1 MGNGRSLHIVGA
13 GIIGVACALRLQLHG
28 YRVTL
33 IDPDDPGM
41 GCSYGNAGI
50 LQIGACVPVATP
62 GVLRDVP
69 HMLLNSDQPLAI
81 RWPYV
86 LHLMPYLTRFLAAA
100 RPSEVD
106 RISRVLANILNHAV
120 DGFTPLLKAADAENL
135 FIKTGELYVYET
147 DRSFEAAKPAHE
159 LRRRRG
165 VNIEYL
171 DAHALRTLEP
181 ALGPVFKHAAYLTDC
196 VAISDPLDL
205 TKALMRAFFA
215 AGGVH
220 LREKIVG
227 FEQADGKVHQIV
239 TDAHV
244 HPCENVLLA
253 TGAWSKPLA
262 KLLGANVPLDTE
274 RGYHVRM
281 QNAGVDL
288 RIPVISGDY
297 RFGVSNLSSGLRIA
311 GTAELASVDAPPNF
325 ARADRLI
332 GLAKRM
338 FPNLNATDV
347 DRWMGC
353 RPSTPDSLPVISK
366 SSTYDNAFFAFG
378 HGHLGLTMAGITSEF
393 ILDLVEGNAPSL
405 DISDLHCDRF

>member
-1 MGNGRSLHIVGA
+1 MGNGRSLHIIGA

-50 LQIGACVPVATP
+50 MQIGACVPVATP
-62 GVLRDVP
+62 GVLRAVP

-81 RWPYV
+81 RWSYI
-86 LHLMPYLTRFLAAA
+86 LRLMPYLTRFLAAA
-100 RPSEVD
+100 RPGEVD
-106 RISRVLANILNHAV
+106 RISHILASILDHAIE
-120 DGFTPLLKAADAENL
+120 GFQPLLKAASAENL
-135 FIKTGELYVYET
+135 FTKTGELYVYET

-181 ALGPVFKHAAYLTDC
+181 ALGSIFKHAAYLTDC
-196 VAISDPLDL
+196 VSVSDPLDL
-205 TKALMRAFFA
+205 TKALLTAFFS

-220 LREKIVG
+220 LREKVVD
-227 FEQADGKVHQIV
+227 FEKVDGKVHQIV
-239 TDAHV
+239 TDAQV
-244 HPCENVLLA
+244 YSCDNVLLA
-253 TGAWSKPLA
+253 TGAWSKSLA
-262 KLLGANVPLDTE
+262 KMLGANVPLDTE

-281 QNAGVDL
+281 QNAGVDI

-297 RFGVSNLSSGLRIA
+297 RFGVSNLSSGLRVA
-311 GTAELASVDAPPNF
+311 GTAELASVEAPPNF

-332 GLAKRM
+332 GLAQRM
-338 FPNLNATDV
+338 FPQMNVTEV

-366 SSTYDNAFFAFG
+366 SSKVDNAFFAFG

-393 ILDLVEGNAPSL
+393 VLDLIEGKASRLN
-405 DISDLHCDRF
+405 ISDLHCDRF

>member
-1 MGNGRSLHIVGA
+1 MDNGRSLHIVGA

-50 LQIGACVPVATP
+50 MQIGACVPVATP

-69 HMLLNSDQPLAI
+69 NMLLNSDQPLAI

-86 LHLMPYLTRFLAAA
+86 LHLMPYLSRFLAAA
-100 RPSEVD
+100 RPSEID
-106 RISRVLANILNHAV
+106 RISKILASILNHAV
-120 DGFTPLLKAADAENL
+120 DGFAPLLKAADAKIL
-135 FIKTGELYVYET
+135 FTKTGELYVYET
-147 DRSFEAAKPAHE
+147 DGSFEAAKSTHE

-181 ALGPVFKHAAYLTDC
+181 ALGPIFKHAVYLTDC
-196 VAISDPLDL
+196 VTVNDPLDL
-205 TKALMRAFFA
+205 TNALLNAFFA
-215 AGGVH
+215 AGGIH
-220 LREKIVG
+220 LREKVVDFKQI
-227 FEQADGKVHQIV
+227 DGKVDQIV
-239 TDAHV
+239 TDARV
-244 HPCENVLLA
+244 HSCDTVLLA

-262 KLLGANVPLDTE
+262 KMLGANIPLDTE
-274 RGYHVRM
+274 RGYHMRM
-281 QNAGVDL
+281 QNAGINL
-288 RIPVISGDY
+288 KIPVISGDY

-338 FPNLNATDV
+338 FPDLNTSGV

-366 SSTYDNAFFAFG
+366 SSTYENAFFAFG

-393 ILDLVEGNAPSL
+393 ALDLVEGNAPRL
-405 DISDLHCDRF
+405 DIFDLHCDRF